1 MPRLYILL
9 EKRENELKKKELG
22 LPENQLGN
30 MVTCS
35 PTAAACDGN
44 LEQSTLPSQLPPT
57 ENGVWNYSESS

>member
-30 MVTCS
+30 MS
-35 PTAAACDGN
+35 PVH
-44 LEQSTLPSQLPPT
+44 QLQQHVM
-57 ENGVWNYSESS
+57 GI